1 MELSERIEEL
11 LDEHDFSVCG
21 DISERYGE
29 KGRYDIE
36 LETYSPEGEDVLVSL
51 TYDGTEKDFIR
62 EFNDYAEGFD
72 AENHAEMWIECR
84 GKNGV
89 PDSIK
94 DLLEDAEWIKDTL
107 MEVADDLENINNEE
121 EDAEEINRK
130 ELAEKF
136 INAIKEIASKHEN
149 LDNFESYLSYHFDVW
164 MEKFANSPEG
174 LTSEV
179 KHFAEMEI

>member
-1 MELSERIEEL
+1 MMELSERIEEL

-72 AENHAEMWIECR
+72 AEDHAEMWIECR

-94 DLLEDAEWIKDTL
+94 DLLEDAEWIKERLQKALAKNRQCLFCCTKGGQHMPFMMYGDWYLPNCPIRFPT
-107 MEVADDLENINNEE
+107 ESEALEYML
-121 EDAEEINRK
+121 NR
-130 ELAEKF
+130 E
-136 INAIKEIASKHEN
+136 
-149 LDNFESYLSYHFDVW
+149 
-164 MEKFANSPEG
+164 
-174 LTSEV
+174 
-179 KHFAEMEI
+179 